1 MCYISLSTHTQSLLT
16 FKIFIIKIKKIDHDI
31 FLVLN
36 ATSITLYHIK
46 AIQDDISAKT
56 VPVWL
61 HHTVDKIVTGK
72 ILFDERRLLAGVGRG
87 EDEVNRGQLIINNT
101 CDDNGNSWKMDFFRE
116 AITSELII
124 SS

>member
-1 MCYISLSTHTQSLLT
+1 M
-16 FKIFIIKIKKIDHDI
+16 
-31 FLVLN
+31 
-36 ATSITLYHIK
+36 
-46 AIQDDISAKT
+46 
-56 VPVWL
+56 
-61 HHTVDKIVTGK
+61 VDKIVTGK